1 TSPHFLCEG
10 FRLRPSLLKPRSS
23 LGMANLSSN
32 SGSSGGGI
40 AGICMMST
48 KWRDEQHPSFIDFV
62 SSFLTA
68 NSFRLNFVPIAPDC
82 IFNCGGISVA
92 FIFVTNWDCSN
103 SMPVFNR
110 VQKLKAQFANLY
122 VVVCLPTE
130 ETNESF
136 VRSYFKS
143 GMEIGRPPFMPVQDL
158 EMGFEKM
165 VKIAHT
171 RGACKR
177 QDVTST
183 MKAEFFFKPEQL
195 LLVVFSHGKRS
206 RSVQVMDNFLKVLT
220 SIPGINSHDA
230 NSLNQAIGSIE
241 AIVKASKESILEN
254 TDLSPEKAEI
264 ISRFFRDSEFYLS
277 PRFTK
282 YYTFPLFKAFPLFS
296 IKDSPV
302 LESEVRPRHFPAIS
316 SPPFPFLISGCYL
329 IFGCLMPEEKVEEV
343 KTEPRGTNPS
353 ENMAASSASALL
365 GQSAPVSQPS
375 WFTPKRLLVIFCVV
389 NLINYMERGAMASNG
404 VNGSP
409 KTCTPN
415 GTCTAGTGIQGEFNL
430 SNFEDGALSSA
441 FVVGLLIGCPIFA
454 SLAKSY
460 NPFRLI
466 GFGLSVWML
475 AVIGCG
481 LSFSFWFIAICRMV
495 VGIGEASFVSL
506 AAPFIDDNA
515 PAKQRTAWLGIFYM
529 CISTGYAVGYV
540 YGGLVGDHLKWRYAF
555 WGVAILMF
563 PFVVL
568 SWVMKPL
575 QLKGFTHSE
584 PVKAV
589 TSVTTGTDVQG
600 LEVSTDKAGTCA
612 AEQLDQKHP
621 KSSSNIPCSLASESR
636 KINQFSRFLKDMKV
650 LLQSK
655 TFIVS
660 VLGYTAYNFVI
671 GAYSYWGPKAGYNI
685 YKMQNA
691 DLIFGGVTIVCGILG
706 TLAGGFLLDYLTS
719 TIRNAFKLLT
729 GAVLA
734 GAIFCFSAF
743 CFKSMYGFLAFFA
756 IGEVLVFATQ
766 APVNY
771 VCLHCVKPSLRP
783 MSMAMSTVAIHLFG
797 DVPSSPLVGL
807 LQVSAKPETRFA
819 LLIVFSLDIHVLIHP
834 YQDRINNWRKTT
846 LILTS
851 FLFLAAA
858 FWFIGV
864 FMKSVDRFD
873 EEEIEESTEQAALPH
888 ASAVSGG
895 ALHQEK
901 AGP

>member
-1 TSPHFLCEG
+1 
-10 FRLRPSLLKPRSS
+10 
-23 LGMANLSSN
+23 
-32 SGSSGGGI
+32 
-40 AGICMMST
+40 
-48 KWRDEQHPSFIDFV
+48 
-62 SSFLTA
+62 
-68 NSFRLNFVPIAPDC
+68 
-82 IFNCGGISVA
+82 
-92 FIFVTNWDCSN
+92 
-103 SMPVFNR
+103 
-110 VQKLKAQFANLY
+110 
-122 VVVCLPTE
+122 
-130 ETNESF
+130 
-136 VRSYFKS
+136 
-143 GMEIGRPPFMPVQDL
+143 
-158 EMGFEKM
+158 
-165 VKIAHT
+165 
-171 RGACKR
+171 
-177 QDVTST
+177 
-183 MKAEFFFKPEQL
+183 
-195 LLVVFSHGKRS
+195 
-206 RSVQVMDNFLKVLT
+206 
-220 SIPGINSHDA
+220 
-230 NSLNQAIGSIE
+230 
-241 AIVKASKESILEN
+241 
-254 TDLSPEKAEI
+254 
-264 ISRFFRDSEFYLS
+264 
-277 PRFTK
+277 
-282 YYTFPLFKAFPLFS
+282 
-296 IKDSPV
+296 
-302 LESEVRPRHFPAIS
+302 
-316 SPPFPFLISGCYL
+316 
-329 IFGCLMPEEKVEEV
+329 MPEEKVEEV

-600 LEVSTDKAGTCA
+600 LEVSTDKAGTLA

-621 KSSSNIPCSLASESR
+621 KSSSNLASESR

-766 APVNY
+766 FKTNVDGY
-771 VCLHCVKPSLRP
+771 VHGGNPPFWRRAFL
-783 MSMAMSTVAIHLFG
+783 
-797 DVPSSPLVGL
+797 SSCWSP
-807 LQVSAKPETRFA
+807 P
-819 LLIVFSLDIHVLIHP
+819 
-834 YQDRINNWRKTT
+834 
-846 LILTS
+846 
-851 FLFLAAA
+851 
-858 FWFIGV
+858 GV